1 VLSGPSSAP
10 PPQLL
15 VRAAAVIT
23 GLTLLLVV
31 EVKGPAF
38 YAAWALIALALITE
52 GAATLAYWWQS
63 RR

>member
-15 VRAAAVIT
+15 VRAAAVVT

-31 EVKGPAF
+31 EVEGAAL
-38 YAAWALIALALITE
+38 YAAWGLIALALITE
-52 GAATLAYWWQS
+52 AAAMLLFWRHS